1 MKGFEEGAIDYLY
14 KPLNPEITEAKVS
27 VLLQLHRQRRE
38 LIEKNAALEK
48 YALLINNSA
57 DLICIINGATLR
69 FEEVNN
75 AVCTLLGYTVNEIKG
90 SSLLYYLSDED
101 RIKIQQLSKE
111 HRPAFSF
118 EASIYTKNRTPRCF
132 SWNIV
137 HKNGLWFANGRDIT
151 EMKEVEEIRNYLAVV
166 VKQSND
172 AIYLHNPDGKII
184 SWNNG
189 AEKIFGFSEKEALNM
204 YIWNIVPEQLL
215 AETQQVINKI
225 FQGERVDA
233 LETRRITKY
242 GKIIDVVFAASVITD
257 PNGNL
262 KSVAITERD
271 VTRQK
276 KADMEII
283 QLNADLKRNITE
295 LEYTNKEMES
305 FSYSVSHDLRAP
317 LRSINGYAQMIQEDH
332 AQEFGEEAKRMLNV
346 IRNNAKKMGELID
359 DLLAFSRM
367 GRKEVVRLPID
378 FNKLI
383 EPIVTSKENMAD
395 KDMRITVNPLL
406 PAEGDPALLLQV
418 FINLI
423 SNAIK
428 YSSKKETSEIEIGSF
443 EKEDEYV
450 YYVKDNGAGFDMQYV
465 HKLFNVFQRLHD
477 NGEFEGTGVGL
488 AIVQRIVV
496 KHGGKVWA
504 EGKINEGATFY
515 FSLPKPVTH
524 LL

>member
-1 MKGFEEGAIDYLY
+1 M
-14 KPLNPEITEAKVS
+14 
-27 VLLQLHRQRRE
+27 
-38 LIEKNAALEK
+38 
-48 YALLINNSA
+48 
-57 DLICIINGATLR
+57 
-69 FEEVNN
+69 
-75 AVCTLLGYTVNEIKG
+75 
-90 SSLLYYLSDED
+90 
-101 RIKIQQLSKE
+101 
-111 HRPAFSF
+111 
-118 EASIYTKNRTPRCF
+118 
-132 SWNIV
+132 
-137 HKNGLWFANGRDIT
+137 
-151 EMKEVEEIRNYLAVV
+151 
-166 VKQSND
+166 
-172 AIYLHNPDGKII
+172 
-184 SWNNG
+184 
-189 AEKIFGFSEKEALNM
+189 
-204 YIWNIVPEQLL
+204 PEQLL
-215 AETQQVINKI
+215 TETQQVINKI

-276 KADMEII
+276 KADMEIS
-283 QLNADLKRNITE
+283 QLNADLKRNVTE
-295 LEYTNKEMES
+295 LEYTNKELES

-383 EPIVTSKENMAD
+383 EPIVTSRENMAE
-395 KDMRITVNPLL
+395 KDMRITVKPLL
-406 PAEGDPALLLQV
+406 PAQGDPALLLQV
-418 FINLI
+418 YINLI

-428 YSSKKETSEIEIGSF
+428 YSSKKEISEVEIGSF

-477 NGEFEGTGVGL
+477 NEFEGTGVGL

-504 EGKINEGATFY
+504 EGKIDEGATFY
-515 FSLPKPVTH
+515 FSLPKPVTDT
-524 LL
+524 L